1 MLNDSTRYIVEPL
14 CAPLVI
20 SPRLSNYARIQSPLE
35 VGDESVV
42 GVYRADKTTGRA
54 EDSTFLIPFFSFL
67 FSSLSL
73 SLFFFINDTR
83 FVIYSTP

>member
-1 MLNDSTRYIVEPL
+1 MILRVIVEPL

-54 EDSTFLIPFFSFL
+54 EDSTFLIPFFL
-67 FSSLSL
+67 FCFSLSL